1 MNGDTYRMK
10 TITLSLWVGVSLLA
24 SGVAQADEA
33 LAKAKGCLACHTVE
47 TKVIGPAY
55 KAVAKKYNG
64 KKDAEATLAQHILK
78 GTPMP
83 AGMGWQKEGQA
94 SLPFMPPNASV
105 NPAEA
110 TKLAKWILSLK

>member
-1 MNGDTYRMK
+1 MK
-10 TITLSLWVGVSLLA
+10 STKLFLLLGSSLLLA
-24 SGVAQADEA
+24 SAAQADEA

-47 TKVIGPAY
+47 AKVLGPAY
-55 KAVAKKYNG
+55 KAVAKKYKG
-64 KKDAEATLAQHILK
+64 TKDAEATLAQHIIK

-110 TKLAKWILSLK
+110 TRLAKWILSLQ